1 MRFSAP
7 GPNNNFSTNL
17 GGKCTQR
24 TNIQQLWWYA
34 KWKHLK
40 SKFFLGFFCSKQD
53 VHDVH
58 DQALLI
64 LHLFQLETEMQF
76 HPLPDIA
83 TWHIHLRFHAPRR
96 STCGSWRL
104 TGDGVV
110 MKWVE
115 IGYIRLIWRY
125 TWYTRVSAFRKK
137 PLFLIQVLSNSSTS
151 LWSTEVG
158 LPDASPNQ
166 SLHLSSL
173 MSTQI
178 FYLRL
183 HHPGLIGPSTTG

>member
-1 MRFSAP
+1 MHTTHKHPAALMVCEMETFEIQVFLRFLLLKTGCSWCSWSSP
-7 GPNNNFSTNL
+7 SYLTSISTWN
-17 GGKCTQR
+17 R
-24 TNIQQLWWYA
+24 DEIP
-34 KWKHLK
+34 
-40 SKFFLGFFCSKQD
+40 S
-53 VHDVH
+53 
-58 DQALLI
+58 
-64 LHLFQLETEMQF
+64 
-76 HPLPDIA
+76 IA

-158 LPDASPNQ
+158 LPYASPNQ
-166 SLHLSSL
+166 SLHLSSP